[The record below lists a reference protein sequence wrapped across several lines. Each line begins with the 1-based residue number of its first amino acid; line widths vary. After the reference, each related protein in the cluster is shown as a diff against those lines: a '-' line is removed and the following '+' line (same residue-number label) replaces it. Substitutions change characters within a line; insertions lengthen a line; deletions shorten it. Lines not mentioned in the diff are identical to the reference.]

1 MSVHSKQKFRC
12 LSSFNVWKMM
22 LELVW
27 CSITWCSTHHY
38 CLGFTYIR
46 KTKAKRSALISWG
59 ESSREQVK
67 KSSPLLRKSHLD
79 AAWCFLLLE
88 LKCDKIRSYHHSWHC
103 VPLLTWETGI
113 FLRFPFHHRLPLLC
127 ALRATTGK
135 IVPNG
140 AMLPLRVKCPVEHWV
155 GSGCLGTYSVFQ
167 L

>member
-1 MSVHSKQKFRC
+1 MNIHK
-12 LSSFNVWKMM
+12 NW
-22 LELVW
+22 
-27 CSITWCSTHHY
+27 
-38 CLGFTYIR
+38 LGFTYIR

-113 FLRFPFHHRLPLLC
+113 FLPFPFHHRLPLLC

-155 GSGCLGTYSVFQ
+155 GSGCLGTYSVFH